1 MNYKLSYKIPIIFI
15 YVICLLLQF
24 LELLFYSD
32 YCVYDVINIF
42 DFDTLLYITITH
54 FSILVVSIPFMIR
67 FHKYV
72 IYNVWL
78 VINIIFELF
87 YIGIG
92 TYIYISN
99 DKNICLI
106 TSLYLICSGIVLTLI
121 AVFALVKELIDSIN
135 KNKNNKIDIEDD
147 KELRDIIKN
156 PQKSFNENSV
166 IRNVDGS
173 IRGINL

>member
-1 MNYKLSYKIPIIFI
+1 MDYKLSYKIPIIFI

-42 DFDTLLYITITH
+42 DFDTLLYITIIH

-78 VINIIFELF
+78 VINIIFEIF

-121 AVFALVKELIDSIN
+121 AVFTLVKELIDSIN

>member
-1 MNYKLSYKIPIIFI
+1 MNYKIPIIFI
-15 YVICLLLQF
+15 YVVCLLLQF

-32 YCVYDVINIF
+32 YCVYDVIDIF
-42 DFDTLLYITITH
+42 DFDTLLYITIIH

-106 TSLYLICSGIVLTLI
+106 TSLYLISSGIILTLI
-121 AVFALVKELIDSIN
+121 AIFTLVKELIDSINKNKN

-173 IRGINL
+173 IQGINL

>member
-1 MNYKLSYKIPIIFI
+1 MNYKLLYKIPIIFI
-15 YVICLLLQF
+15 YVVCLLLQF

-42 DFDTLLYITITH
+42 EFDTLLYITITH

-72 IYNVWL
+72 IYNIWL

-106 TSLYLICSGIVLTLI
+106 TSLYLISSGIILTSI
-121 AVFALVKELIDSIN
+121 AVFALVKELIDTIN

-166 IRNVDGS
+166 IRNADGS